1 MGSDKQKSTRV
12 QRWRNKFRFVILNDD
27 TFEELLTLRL
37 SPLNVFVFSVVSI
50 FTTITLTTT
59 LIAFTPLKELIP
71 GYASSKL
78 RREAIELALKTDSLE
93 LVLEQNEHYLGGVQR
108 ILQGEIIDSV
118 LVDLSSQDSSQ
129 VEIILSNPST
139 QDSAFREWVEE
150 ENAFTLSQKST

>member
-1 MGSDKQKSTRV
+1 MGSNKQKSNRV

-37 SPLNVFVFSVVSI
+37 SPLNVFVFSVVSV
-50 FTTITLTTT
+50 FTTITLTTI

-118 LVDLSSQDSSQ
+118 LVDLSSQYSSQ

-139 QDSAFREWVEE
+139 QDSVFR
-150 ENAFTLSQKST
+150 

>member
-1 MGSDKQKSTRV
+1 MV
-12 QRWRNKFRFVILNDD
+12 
-27 TFEELLTLRL
+27 
-37 SPLNVFVFSVVSI
+37 SV

-139 QDSAFREWVEE
+139 QDSVFREWVEE
-150 ENAFTLSQKST
+150 ENAFTLSQKAPKLSIPQLMSPLDGMVTSSFDKACLLYTSDAADE